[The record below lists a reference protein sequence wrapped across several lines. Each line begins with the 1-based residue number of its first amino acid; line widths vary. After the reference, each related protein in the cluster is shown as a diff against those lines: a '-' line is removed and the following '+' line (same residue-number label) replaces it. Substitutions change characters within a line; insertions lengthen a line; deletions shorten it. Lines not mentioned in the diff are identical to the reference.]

1 MAHSGKYSHGRQLT
15 EHYDGTTWTSVNNSL
30 LAHDNGDGGA
40 YGTQNSAH
48 SNRRGTCH
56 QSYDGITWSRTV
68 DSSVTRFYAGIS
80 GNAQNAMMIGGRSP
94 SDSDTSVNTV
104 EVFHDAF
111 ISGSYL
117 LTKKI
122 GSNLGFSGSQYG

>member
-1 MAHSGKYSHGRQLT
+1 MAHSGKYQHGRQCT
-15 EHYDGTTWTSVNNSL
+15 EHYDGTTWTVVNASL
-30 LAHDNGDGGA
+30 LSHNNGRGGA

-48 SNRRGTCH
+48 SNKEGTEH
-56 QSYDGITWSRTV
+56 QSYDGVTWSRTV
-68 DSSVTRFYAGIS
+68 DSSVGRFHAGMS
-80 GNAQNAMMIGGRSP
+80 GNAQNAMMIGGHSP
-94 SDSDTSVNTV
+94 SVSDAAVNTV

-122 GSNLGFSGSQYG
+122 GSNYS

>member
-1 MAHSGKYSHGRQLT
+1 MKFSYIVILVITFFVSGSLAIAQT
-15 EHYDGTTWTSVNNSL
+15 SSGTQEY
-30 LAHDNGDGGA
+30 GDGGA